1 MTRGKKNQ
9 NEERKFLLLTKKR
22 NKSSF
27 FSSSSSSES
36 NPYTHSIHKTK
47 LKRII
52 KREMKNEISMNGGEG
67 KEIISFFN
75 IYIVVYTH
83 TYIQQ

>member
-1 MTRGKKNQ
+1 MNRT
-9 NEERKFLLLTKKR
+9 
-22 NKSSF
+22 
-27 FSSSSSSES
+27 
-36 NPYTHSIHKTK
+36 PIHSIHKTK

-52 KREMKNEISMNGGEG
+52 KREMKNEISMNGEGGEG

-83 TYIQQ
+83 THTEQ

>member
-1 MTRGKKNQ
+1 MNRT
-9 NEERKFLLLTKKR
+9 
-22 NKSSF
+22 
-27 FSSSSSSES
+27 
-36 NPYTHSIHKTK
+36 PIHSIHKTK

-52 KREMKNEISMNGGEG
+52 KREMKNEISMNGGGEG

-83 TYIQQ
+83 TTVNVLRDG